1 MNLTYFSTTIQ
12 RGVFLLGL
20 ALALS
25 FTAEAQRIAVVD
37 VNKILENIDDYKSAQ
52 QELDQVASKWR
63 QDIAQEYDK
72 IKGMYNS
79 YQAEQVLL
87 SDEARR
93 QREEE
98 IMAKEK
104 EVRDLQKAYFGP
116 EGQLFKRRQ
125 DLVRPIQDKVYAA
138 IESYAQDRGYDLV
151 LDKSSAS
158 GILFNNP
165 DYDKTEDILNRL
177 K

>member
-1 MNLTYFSTTIQ
+1 MNLTFFNTTLK
-12 RGVFLLGL
+12 RGFFLLSL
-20 ALALS
+20 AMALS
-25 FTAEAQRIAVVD
+25 FTAQAQRIAVVD
-37 VNKILENIDDYKSAQ
+37 VNKILESIDEYQAAQ
-52 QELDQVASKWR
+52 QELDQIASKWR

-104 EVRDLQKAYFGP
+104 EVRDLQKTYFGP

-165 DYDKTEDILNRL
+165 DYDKTEDIMNRL